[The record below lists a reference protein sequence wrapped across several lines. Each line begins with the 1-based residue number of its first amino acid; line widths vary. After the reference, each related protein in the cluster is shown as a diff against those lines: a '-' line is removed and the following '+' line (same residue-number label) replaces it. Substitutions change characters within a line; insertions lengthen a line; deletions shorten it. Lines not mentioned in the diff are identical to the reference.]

1 MPSNLKKTASVI
13 GRWLP
18 MVGWV
23 CLMVILGITGLLTAD
38 KTPLLIAAC
47 MALLPMY
54 LLLNRLR
61 KDFSWR
67 STWKFALASVLLLVL
82 LSELGKTIEPAAGRP
97 IRNEWSLVAWVA
109 LGLVGTAGFILAL
122 WRIPQWQ
129 VDQALSANTLASP
142 GTLASPVA
150 AENQQADVGISA
162 VGLKE
167 RADLVNEYRRTLA
180 QIIGGFGLVVGL
192 YFTWRQS
199 AITERQLTITADQLK
214 ISIEQ
219 NQIANGQLA
228 LARETQVAD
237 RFTKAIEQ
245 LSAVDGQLRPKLEVR
260 LGSIYALE
268 QIAEQ
273 SERYHNSVLDV
284 LTAYIRARPARK
296 GTASP
301 IDQDIQVA
309 LTVIGRRSLQNV
321 VSEHTLNFEGADL
334 RKADLR
340 KGNFKGAN
348 LSNVNLSEADLS
360 GSDFRGADFEDAE
373 MAFVKFCNCG
383 ELLGKLAW
391 HEHVDALRTD
401 LRGAHFYGAKHL
413 DLHGALVDD
422 TTTDID
428 R

>member
-1 MPSNLKKTASVI
+1 MAS
-13 GRWLP
+13 
-18 MVGWV
+18 
-23 CLMVILGITGLLTAD
+23 T
-38 KTPLLIAAC
+38 TPLLIAAC
-47 MALLPMY
+47 MALLPIY
-54 LLLNRLR
+54 LLVNRLR
-61 KDFSWR
+61 KRFSWR
-67 STWKFALASVLLLVL
+67 GTWKLAVSSVLLLFL
-82 LSELGKTIEPAAGRP
+82 LSALAKTIEAAAGRP

-109 LGLVGTAGFILAL
+109 LGLVGTAAFILAL
-122 WRIPQWQ
+122 WKIPEWQ
-129 VDQALSANTLASP
+129 VDQALTTNTLASP
-142 GTLASPVA
+142 AAPASPVA
-150 AENQQADVGISA
+150 AENQQADAGLSA
-162 VGLKE
+162 VGRKE

-296 GTASP
+296 DPASA

-321 VSEHTLNFEGADL
+321 VSEHPLNFEGADL
-334 RKADLR
+334 RRADLR

-348 LSNVNLSEADLS
+348 LSNATLSEADLS
-360 GSDFRGADFEDAE
+360 GSDFRGANFEGAE
-373 MAFVKFCNCG
+373 MASVRFCNCG
-383 ELLGKLAW
+383 ELLGKLTW
-391 HEHVDALRTD
+391 HEHVEALHAD
-401 LRGAHFYGAKHL
+401 VRGAHFDGAKHL
-413 DLHGALVDD
+413 SARRLSRRHYYGRFLKLNGPRSFVRVSNR
-422 TTTDID
+422 TVEVGG
-428 R
+428 